1 MKTKRIWAWVLCIVM
16 LLTLA
21 PVTGLASGADTAW
34 AAETETWL
42 SNTDNKLYVGE
53 IRVTAENAAD
63 IIGSY
68 TGTGITGTAY
78 FRVENGVPTL
88 YLSGVT
94 IETGFKIYHYS
105 REWYNFYGI
114 YYKPASDDSLKIH
127 FSGRNMI
134 NVSKDIAENKTFG
147 IHANYN
153 CKKLEFIGEENAYLG
168 ITAEQQIIAASGGAL
183 GLYGG
188 EYNLLSENGSNVSS
202 ETLYCVG
209 DLTIK
214 DTAVTAV
221 AKDDRAIWM
230 NAYINEAKSTRIQ
243 NSTVHL
249 TGGTDSEGLLSCG
262 DLLIENSVLNTTGGK
277 NGISCADG
285 KAITI
290 SGADT
295 VVTAESVGTVN
306 ELRHKDYA
314 AMYTCADRMERI
326 LPDIT
331 FNDGL
336 SITTPAGGTVGRYD
350 FDDLTPGGYEFNTV
364 FDTDGNYA
372 RKVVIGLPTGH
383 CVCGKDDCDLH
394 TGAIMHVTEN
404 SLNRVSGIVNGVT
417 LTSGSYYL
425 SDDLTMNDNTTLT
438 VSGTINLCLNGHTLR
453 AYIVPNENAVLNIC
467 DCVGGGKISYTN
479 KEFIIGFV
487 HSNAVV
493 NMYGGTLE
501 SVDANTVGD
510 IKNLTGAAFNLYGGT
525 ISGGV
530 YPAIG
535 SESITLNLYSGKVT
549 ATGANGIVAQNGK
562 VNLCGNT
569 EISVLSGYHSI
580 KVYNEGLID
589 ATGYTGGNISIL
601 CSGLSDGDIVVEN
614 VTDATAGKFTLSN
627 SDSNHILKRDG
638 NRLIYAEVYTVTFD
652 ANGGSGTMADAAGV
666 LGAYSLPECT
676 FTAPTGKKFK
686 AWKVNNTEYAPG
698 TSIQVSS
705 AMTVTAVWKNIVK
718 EDVRIEDEP
727 QSFVYDGLAKGFA
740 IRANVTGGFT
750 VTYEKDGNA
759 IAAPTDAGSYDVV
772 IRRDADETYAAYDKT
787 IKDGLIITPMDIT
800 GKASAENFAS
810 MTYNGN
816 AQTPQAKVTANGFTV
831 TGSWSAVT
839 NVADTTTFTATGNFT
854 GTIAD
859 QITGMKKAS
868 ITFAAAPVAKFG
880 LIYNG
885 SAQTLLE
892 TAPAANGGTIKYSI
906 DDQVTW
912 QEELPK
918 GTNAGQYVIYY
929 KAFGDG
935 NYNDSDFNLCNV
947 SIAKANITVTAPAA
961 IENLVYS
968 GAAQALTTGGSAD
981 GGEIRFSSAKD
992 GNYSEDVITATNA
1005 GSYEVWYKV
1014 IGDNNHNDT
1023 EPAKIDVS
1031 IAKAGVDIPAVAG
1044 KAYTGEPLTADISGS
1059 EYYDVRENNGGTQ
1072 TGRYDVKLVL
1082 KDSSNYR
1089 WNGKDENISEVTVD
1103 FTIAA
1108 AENGWTLDP
1117 FIAGWTYGALSIPPS
1132 FGAKFGNVT
1141 VEYKKATE
1149 DDSTYTTAVP
1159 SDAGDYQ
1166 VRLSVAA
1173 TNDYGALSKVLDF
1186 SIAKANITVTAPAA
1200 IENLV
1205 YSGAAQALTTGG
1217 SADGGEIRFSST
1229 KDGNYSEDV
1238 ITATNAGNYEV
1249 WYKVIGDNN
1258 HNDTEPA
1265 KIDVSIAK
1273 ARQSAPETPAAEN
1286 ETIKGKADGKITGV
1300 DNRMEYKMEDANEY
1314 TAIDGNEIANLAA
1327 GTYKVRYQETDNYFA
1342 GDDKT
1347 IEIADGAMITVAF
1360 ETGGGSAVESKTCA
1374 YNQTITA
1381 PETEPTKEGYA
1392 FAGWFADEALTAA
1405 WDFAADTL
1413 TENKTLYAK
1422 WVQGTVSK
1430 DEGAIDAV
1438 TADGLNDVAKTEKTD
1453 ISLTVQV
1460 QEAAETNAD
1469 QTAIKGISD
1478 APKNFGFYDITL
1490 KKSTGE
1496 AITDAQSAI
1505 EIKLPFDFSWKRNIK
1520 VYRCHDGNAQEL
1532 TQLTERNTVKPFT
1545 DGTCF
1550 VDTENGCIYI
1560 YSSKFSTYS
1569 VAYDRLSASSGS
1581 GSGGLTRFTVR
1592 FETNGAAAV
1601 KSQTVPKGGTATAL
1615 SAPVK
1620 DGYQFGGWYLDA
1632 NFTKAYDFT
1641 AKVTE
1646 NITLY
1651 AKWNAAAEDKEPQG
1665 EPTDTET
1672 HDCPSKEFDDLDIN
1686 LWYHPDTDYV
1696 LSGGLMN
1703 GTAEKTFAPDEN
1715 LTRAMLVTVL
1725 YRNEG
1730 EPAAD
1735 NGHSFTDV
1743 EKGAYYENAVSWA
1756 QQNGVVKGISETEFA
1771 PDAPITREQ
1780 IAAILHRY
1788 AQWKGIDVSVGEDT
1802 NILSYRDFDMIS
1814 EYAIASLQWAAG
1826 TGLLKGRTETTLN
1839 PRDNAT
1845 RAEIAAIL
1853 HRFLENNQ

>member
-34 AAETETWL
+34 AAETEAWL

-147 IHANYN
+147 IHAEYDCEN
-153 CKKLEFIGEENAYLG
+153 LEFIGEEGAYLG

-214 DTAVTAV
+214 DAAVTAV
-221 AKDDRAIWM
+221 ARDDRAIWM
-230 NAYINEAKSTRIQ
+230 NAYPYESKSTRIQ

-249 TGGTDSEGLLSCG
+249 TGGADSAGLLSCG
-262 DLLIENSVLNTTGGK
+262 DLLIENSILNTTGGK
-277 NGISCADG
+277 NGISADG

-306 ELRHKDYA
+306 ELRHEDYA
-314 AMYTCADRMERI
+314 AMYTCADLMERI

-364 FDTDGNYA
+364 YDADGNYA
-372 RKVVIGLPTGH
+372 RKVVIGSPTGH
-383 CVCGKDDCDLH
+383 CVCGKADCDLH
-394 TGAIMHVTEN
+394 TGAITHVTEN
-404 SLNRVSGIVNGVT
+404 SLNRVSGIVNGAT

-425 SDDLTMNDNTTLT
+425 SDDLTMNDDTTLT

-569 EISVLSGYHSI
+569 EISVPSGYHSI
-580 KVYNEGLID
+580 KVYKEGLID

-638 NRLIYAEVYTVTFD
+638 NRLIYTEVYTVTFD
-652 ANGGSGTMADAAGV
+652 ANGGSGTMADVTGIS
-666 LGAYSLPECT
+666 GAYSLPECT
-676 FTAPTGKKFK
+676 FTAPAGKKFK

-698 TSIQVSS
+698 TSIYVSS
-705 AMTVTAVWKNIVK
+705 ATTVTAVWESIVK
-718 EDVRIEDEP
+718 EDVRIEERP
-727 QSFVYDGLAKGFA
+727 QSFPYDGLAKGFT

-759 IAAPTDAGSYDVV
+759 VAAPTDAGSYDVV

-787 IKDGLIITPMDIT
+787 IKGGLIITPMDIT

-868 ITFAAAPVAKFG
+868 ITFAAVPIAKPG

-981 GGEIRFSSAKD
+981 GGEIRFSSTKD
-992 GNYSEDVITATNA
+992 GNYSEDVIAATNA

-1031 IAKAGVDIPAVAG
+1031 IAKA
-1044 KAYTGEPLTADISGS
+1044 
-1059 EYYDVRENNGGTQ
+1059 Q
-1072 TGRYDVKLVL
+1072 
-1082 KDSSNYR
+1082 
-1089 WNGKDENISEVTVD
+1089 
-1103 FTIAA
+1103 
-1108 AENGWTLDP
+1108 
-1117 FIAGWTYGALSIPPS
+1117 
-1132 FGAKFGNVT
+1132 
-1141 VEYKKATE
+1141 
-1149 DDSTYTTAVP
+1149 
-1159 SDAGDYQ
+1159 
-1166 VRLSVAA
+1166 
-1173 TNDYGALSKVLDF
+1173 
-1186 SIAKANITVTAPAA
+1186 
-1200 IENLV
+1200 
-1205 YSGAAQALTTGG
+1205 
-1217 SADGGEIRFSST
+1217 
-1229 KDGNYSEDV
+1229 
-1238 ITATNAGNYEV
+1238 
-1249 WYKVIGDNN
+1249 
-1258 HNDTEPA
+1258 
-1265 KIDVSIAK
+1265 
-1273 ARQSAPETPAAEN
+1273 QSAPETPAAEN

-1300 DNRMEYKMEDANEY
+1300 DNRMEYKMEGANEY

-1601 KSQTVPKGGTATAL
+1601 KSQTVPKGGTATAP

-1665 EPTDTET
+1665 EPTDAET

-1756 QQNGVVKGISETEFA
+1756 QQNGVVKGISETEFS

>member
-34 AAETETWL
+34 AAETEAWL

-53 IRVTAENAAD
+53 IRVTADNAAN

-221 AKDDRAIWM
+221 ARDDRAIWM
-230 NAYINEAKSTRIQ
+230 NAYPYESKSTRIQ

-249 TGGTDSEGLLSCG
+249 TGGADSAGLLSCG
-262 DLLIENSVLNTTGGK
+262 DLLIENSILNTTGGK
-277 NGISCADG
+277 NGICADG

-306 ELRHKDYA
+306 ELRHEDYA
-314 AMYTCADRMERI
+314 AMYTCADLMERI

-364 FDTDGNYA
+364 YDADGNYA

-383 CVCGKDDCDLH
+383 CICGKSDCNLH
-394 TGAIMHVTEN
+394 TDAITHATEN
-404 SLNRVSGIVNGVT
+404 SLNRVSGIVNGAT

-569 EISVLSGYHSI
+569 EISVPSGYNSI
-580 KVYNEGLID
+580 KVYKEGLID

-638 NRLIYAEVYTVTFD
+638 NRLIYTEVYTVTFD
-652 ANGGSGTMADAAGV
+652 ANGGSGTMADATGIS
-666 LGAYSLPECT
+666 GAYNLPACT
-676 FTAPTGKKFK
+676 FTAPAGKKFK

-698 TSIQVSS
+698 TSIRVSS
-705 AMTVTAVWKNIVK
+705 ATTVTAVWESIVK

-740 IRANVTGGFT
+740 ILANVTGGFT

-868 ITFAAAPVAKFG
+868 ITFAAAPVAKPG

-1023 EPAKIDVS
+1023 EP
-1031 IAKAGVDIPAVAG
+1031 
-1044 KAYTGEPLTADISGS
+1044 E
-1059 EYYDVRENNGGTQ
+1059 
-1072 TGRYDVKLVL
+1072 
-1082 KDSSNYR
+1082 
-1089 WNGKDENISEVTVD
+1089 
-1103 FTIAA
+1103 
-1108 AENGWTLDP
+1108 
-1117 FIAGWTYGALSIPPS
+1117 
-1132 FGAKFGNVT
+1132 
-1141 VEYKKATE
+1141 
-1149 DDSTYTTAVP
+1149 
-1159 SDAGDYQ
+1159 
-1166 VRLSVAA
+1166 
-1173 TNDYGALSKVLDF
+1173 
-1186 SIAKANITVTAPAA
+1186 
-1200 IENLV
+1200 
-1205 YSGAAQALTTGG
+1205 
-1217 SADGGEIRFSST
+1217 
-1229 KDGNYSEDV
+1229 
-1238 ITATNAGNYEV
+1238 
-1249 WYKVIGDNN
+1249 
-1258 HNDTEPA
+1258 

-1300 DNRMEYKMEDANEY
+1300 DNRMEYKMEGANEY

-1601 KSQTVPKGGTATAL
+1601 KSQTVPKGGTATAP

-1730 EPAAD
+1730 EPTAD

>member
-42 SNTDNKLYVGE
+42 NNTDNKLYVGE
-53 IRVTAENAAD
+53 IRVTADNAAN

-230 NAYINEAKSTRIQ
+230 NAYTNEAKSTRIQ

-306 ELRHKDYA
+306 ELRHEDYA
-314 AMYTCADRMERI
+314 AMYTCADLMERI

-364 FDTDGNYA
+364 YDADGNYA
-372 RKVVIGLPTGH
+372 RKVVIGSPTGH
-383 CVCGKDDCDLH
+383 CVCGKADCDLH
-394 TGAIMHVTEN
+394 TGAITHVTEN

-501 SVDANTVGD
+501 SIDANTVGD

-569 EISVLSGYHSI
+569 EISVPSGYHSI
-580 KVYNEGLID
+580 KVYKEGLID

-638 NRLIYAEVYTVTFD
+638 SRLIYAEVYTVTFD
-652 ANGGSGTMADAAGV
+652 ANGGSGTMADATGIS
-666 LGAYSLPECT
+666 GAYSLPACT
-676 FTAPTGKKFK
+676 FTAPAGKKFK

-705 AMTVTAVWKNIVK
+705 ATTVTAVWKNIVK

-727 QSFVYDGLAKGFA
+727 QRFVYDGLAKGFT

-759 IAAPTDAGSYDVV
+759 VAAPTDAGSYDVV
-772 IRRDADETYAAYDKT
+772 IRRDTDETYAAYDKT
-787 IKDGLIITPMDIT
+787 IKGGLIITPMDIT

-1031 IAKAGVDIPAVAG
+1031 IAKA
-1044 KAYTGEPLTADISGS
+1044 
-1059 EYYDVRENNGGTQ
+1059 
-1072 TGRYDVKLVL
+1072 
-1082 KDSSNYR
+1082 
-1089 WNGKDENISEVTVD
+1089 
-1103 FTIAA
+1103 
-1108 AENGWTLDP
+1108 
-1117 FIAGWTYGALSIPPS
+1117 
-1132 FGAKFGNVT
+1132 
-1141 VEYKKATE
+1141 
-1149 DDSTYTTAVP
+1149 
-1159 SDAGDYQ
+1159 
-1166 VRLSVAA
+1166 
-1173 TNDYGALSKVLDF
+1173 
-1186 SIAKANITVTAPAA
+1186 
-1200 IENLV
+1200 
-1205 YSGAAQALTTGG
+1205 
-1217 SADGGEIRFSST
+1217 
-1229 KDGNYSEDV
+1229 
-1238 ITATNAGNYEV
+1238 
-1249 WYKVIGDNN
+1249 
-1258 HNDTEPA
+1258 
-1265 KIDVSIAK
+1265 
-1273 ARQSAPETPAAEN
+1273 RQSALETPAAEN

-1601 KSQTVPKGGTATAL
+1601 KSQTVPKGGTATAP

-1641 AKVTE
+1641 AKVAE

-1730 EPAAD
+1730 EPTAD

>member
-53 IRVTAENAAD
+53 IRVTADNAAN

-147 IHANYN
+147 IHADYN

-230 NAYINEAKSTRIQ
+230 NAYPYESKSTRIQ

-306 ELRHKDYA
+306 ELRHEDYA
-314 AMYTCADRMERI
+314 AMYTCADLMERI

-336 SITTPAGGTVGRYD
+336 SITTPAGGTVGSYD

-364 FDTDGNYA
+364 YDADGNYA
-372 RKVVIGLPTGH
+372 RKVVIGSPTGH

-425 SDDLTMNDNTTLT
+425 SDDLTMNDDTTLT

-580 KVYNEGLID
+580 KVYNKGLID

-638 NRLIYAEVYTVTFD
+638 SHLVYTEVYTVTFD

-666 LGAYSLPECT
+666 SGAYSLPECT

-705 AMTVTAVWKNIVK
+705 ATTVTAVWKNIVK

-727 QSFVYDGLAKGFA
+727 QHFVYDDLAKGFT

-750 VTYEKDGNA
+750 VTYQKDGNA
-759 IAAPTDAGSYDVV
+759 IVSPTDAGSYDVV
-772 IRRDADETYAAYDKT
+772 IKRDADDTYAAYDKT
-787 IKDGLIITPMDIT
+787 IKGGLIITPMDIT

-810 MTYNGN
+810 MTYNGH
-816 AQTPQAKVTANGFTV
+816 AQTPQAKVTAGGLTV

-854 GTIAD
+854 GAIAD
-859 QITGMKKAS
+859 RITGMEKAS
-868 ITFAAAPVAKFG
+868 FSFTVAPIAKPG

-885 SAQTLLE
+885 SAQ
-892 TAPAANGGTIKYSI
+892 
-906 DDQVTW
+906 
-912 QEELPK
+912 
-918 GTNAGQYVIYY
+918 
-929 KAFGDG
+929 
-935 NYNDSDFNLCNV
+935 
-947 SIAKANITVTAPAA
+947 
-961 IENLVYS
+961 
-968 GAAQALTTGGSAD
+968 ALTTNGSAD
-981 GGEIRFSSAKD
+981 GGEIRFSSSQD

-1014 IGDNNHNDT
+1014 IGDNNHNDAA
-1023 EPAKIDVS
+1023 PQKINAS
-1031 IAKAGVDIPAVAG
+1031 IAKA
-1044 KAYTGEPLTADISGS
+1044 
-1059 EYYDVRENNGGTQ
+1059 Q
-1072 TGRYDVKLVL
+1072 
-1082 KDSSNYR
+1082 
-1089 WNGKDENISEVTVD
+1089 
-1103 FTIAA
+1103 
-1108 AENGWTLDP
+1108 
-1117 FIAGWTYGALSIPPS
+1117 
-1132 FGAKFGNVT
+1132 
-1141 VEYKKATE
+1141 
-1149 DDSTYTTAVP
+1149 
-1159 SDAGDYQ
+1159 
-1166 VRLSVAA
+1166 
-1173 TNDYGALSKVLDF
+1173 
-1186 SIAKANITVTAPAA
+1186 
-1200 IENLV
+1200 
-1205 YSGAAQALTTGG
+1205 QA
-1217 SADGGEIRFSST
+1217 
-1229 KDGNYSEDV
+1229 
-1238 ITATNAGNYEV
+1238 
-1249 WYKVIGDNN
+1249 
-1258 HNDTEPA
+1258 
-1265 KIDVSIAK
+1265 
-1273 ARQSAPETPAAEN
+1273 APETPAAEN
-1286 ETIKGKADGKITGV
+1286 ETAEGKSDGKITGV
-1300 DNRMEYKMEDANEY
+1300 DSSMEYQAEGASEY
-1314 TAIDGNEIANLAA
+1314 TAIDGNEIANLPA
-1327 GTYKVRYQETDNYFA
+1327 GTYRVRYKETNNFLA
-1342 GDDKT
+1342 GADKT
-1347 IEIADGAMITVAF
+1347 IKIAAGAMITVAF

-1392 FAGWFADEALTAA
+1392 FAGWFADETLTAA

-1422 WVQGTVSK
+1422 WVQGTISK
-1430 DEGAIDAV
+1430 NEGTIGEV
-1438 TADGLNDVAKTEKTD
+1438 TADGLNDVAKAKKAD

-1460 QEAAETNAD
+1460 QETAEANAD
-1469 QTAIKGISD
+1469 QTAIKGISG
-1478 APKNFGFYDITL
+1478 APKNFGFYDIAL

-1496 AITDAQSAI
+1496 AIADAQSVI
-1505 EIKLPFDFSWKRNIK
+1505 EIKLPYDFRWKRNIK
-1520 VYRCHDGNAQEL
+1520 VYRCHNGNAQEL

-1550 VDTENGCIYI
+1550 VDTEGGCIYI

-1581 GSGGLTRFTVR
+1581 GSSGLARFTVR

-1601 KSQTVPKGGTATAL
+1601 KSQTVLKGGKAA
-1615 SAPVK
+1615 APNVPERN
-1620 DGYQFGGWYLDA
+1620 GYEFGGWYLDA
-1632 NFTKAYDFT
+1632 GFTKAYDFT

-1651 AKWNAAAEDKEPQG
+1651 AKWDPATEDKDSQG
-1665 EPTDTET
+1665 EPADTET
-1672 HDCPSKEFDDLDIN
+1672 HDCPSKEFDDLDIK

-1696 LSGGLMN
+1696 LSNGLMN

-1725 YRNEG
+1725 YRNES
-1730 EPAAD
+1730 EPAVD
-1735 NGHSFTDV
+1735 NRHSFTDV

-1756 QQNGVVKGISETEFA
+1756 LQNGVVKGISETEFA

-1780 IAAILHRY
+1780 IAAMMHRY
-1788 AQWKGIDVSVGEDT
+1788 AQWKGIDVSSGEDT
-1802 NILSYRDFDMIS
+1802 NILSYSDFDMIS
-1814 EYAIASLQWAAG
+1814 EYAIAPLQWAAG
-1826 TGLLKGRTETTLN
+1826 TGLFKGRTEITLN

-1853 HRFLENNQ
+1853 HRFFKSNP

>member
-53 IRVTAENAAD
+53 IRVTADNAAN

-230 NAYINEAKSTRIQ
+230 NAYPYESKSTRIQ

-306 ELRHKDYA
+306 ELRHEDYA

-364 FDTDGNYA
+364 YDADGNYA
-372 RKVVIGLPTGH
+372 RKVVIGSPTGH

-425 SDDLTMNDNTTLT
+425 SDDLTMNDDTTLT

-510 IKNLTGAAFNLYGGT
+510 IKNLTGVAFNLYGGT

-569 EISVLSGYHSI
+569 EISVLSEYHSI

-638 NRLIYAEVYTVTFD
+638 SHLVYTEVYTVTFD

-666 LGAYSLPECT
+666 SGAYSLPACT

-686 AWKVNNTEYAPG
+686 AWKVNNTKYAPG

-705 AMTVTAVWKNIVK
+705 ATTVTAVWKNIVK

-727 QSFVYDGLAKGFA
+727 QRFVYDGLAKGFA

-759 IAAPTDAGSYDVV
+759 VAAPTDAGSYDVV
-772 IRRDADETYAAYDKT
+772 IRRDTDETYAAYDKT
-787 IKDGLIITPMDIT
+787 IKGGLIITPMDIT

-810 MTYNGN
+810 MTYNGH
-816 AQTPQAKVTANGFTV
+816 AQTPQAKVIAGGLTV

-854 GTIAD
+854 GAIAD
-859 QITGMKKAS
+859 RITGMEKAS
-868 ITFAAAPVAKFG
+868 ISFTVTPIAKPG

-885 SAQTLLE
+885 SAQ
-892 TAPAANGGTIKYSI
+892 
-906 DDQVTW
+906 
-912 QEELPK
+912 
-918 GTNAGQYVIYY
+918 
-929 KAFGDG
+929 
-935 NYNDSDFNLCNV
+935 
-947 SIAKANITVTAPAA
+947 
-961 IENLVYS
+961 
-968 GAAQALTTGGSAD
+968 ALTTNGSAD
-981 GGEIRFSSAKD
+981 GGEIRFSSSQD

-1014 IGDNNHNDT
+1014 IGDNNHNDAA
-1023 EPAKIDVS
+1023 PQKINAS
-1031 IAKAGVDIPAVAG
+1031 IAKA
-1044 KAYTGEPLTADISGS
+1044 
-1059 EYYDVRENNGGTQ
+1059 Q
-1072 TGRYDVKLVL
+1072 
-1082 KDSSNYR
+1082 
-1089 WNGKDENISEVTVD
+1089 
-1103 FTIAA
+1103 
-1108 AENGWTLDP
+1108 
-1117 FIAGWTYGALSIPPS
+1117 
-1132 FGAKFGNVT
+1132 
-1141 VEYKKATE
+1141 
-1149 DDSTYTTAVP
+1149 
-1159 SDAGDYQ
+1159 
-1166 VRLSVAA
+1166 
-1173 TNDYGALSKVLDF
+1173 
-1186 SIAKANITVTAPAA
+1186 
-1200 IENLV
+1200 
-1205 YSGAAQALTTGG
+1205 QA
-1217 SADGGEIRFSST
+1217 
-1229 KDGNYSEDV
+1229 
-1238 ITATNAGNYEV
+1238 
-1249 WYKVIGDNN
+1249 
-1258 HNDTEPA
+1258 
-1265 KIDVSIAK
+1265 
-1273 ARQSAPETPAAEN
+1273 APETPAAEN
-1286 ETIKGKADGKITGV
+1286 ETAEGKSDGKITGV
-1300 DNRMEYKMEDANEY
+1300 DSSMEYQAEGASEY
-1314 TAIDGNEIANLAA
+1314 TAIDGNEIANLTA
-1327 GTYKVRYQETDNYFA
+1327 GTYRVRYKETNNFLA
-1342 GDDKT
+1342 GADKT
-1347 IEIADGAMITVAF
+1347 IEIAAGAMITVVF
-1360 ETGGGSAVESKTCA
+1360 EPNGGSAVESKTCA

-1392 FAGWFADEALTAA
+1392 FAGWFADETLTAA

-1422 WVQGTVSK
+1422 WVQGTISK
-1430 DEGAIDAV
+1430 NEGTIGEV
-1438 TADGLNDVAKTEKTD
+1438 TADGLNDVAKAKKAD

-1460 QEAAETNAD
+1460 QETAEANAD
-1469 QTAIKGISD
+1469 QTAIKGISG
-1478 APKNFGFYDITL
+1478 APKNFGFYDIAL

-1496 AITDAQSAI
+1496 AIADAQSVI

-1520 VYRCHDGNAQEL
+1520 VYRCHNGNAQEL
-1532 TQLTERNTVKPFT
+1532 TQRTERNTVKPFT

-1601 KSQTVPKGGTATAL
+1601 KSQTVLKGGKAAAP

-1620 DGYQFGGWYLDA
+1620 DGYQFAGWYLDA
-1632 NFTKAYDFT
+1632 DFTKSYDFT

-1651 AKWNAAAEDKEPQG
+1651 AKWNNAAADREPQG
-1665 EPTDTET
+1665 EPTDTDT
-1672 HDCPSKEFDDLDIN
+1672 HDCPSKEFDDLDTN

-1696 LSGGLMN
+1696 LQNSLMN
-1703 GTAEKTFAPDEN
+1703 GTAEKTFAPNEN

-1780 IAAILHRY
+1780 IAAMMHRY
-1788 AQWKGIDVSVGEDT
+1788 AQWKGIDVSSGEDT
-1802 NILSYRDFDMIS
+1802 NILSYSDFDMIS
-1814 EYAIASLQWAAG
+1814 EYAIAPLQWAAG
-1826 TGLLKGRTETTLN
+1826 TGLFKGRTEITLN

-1853 HRFLENNQ
+1853 HRFFKSNP

>member
-1 MKTKRIWAWVLCIVM
+1 M
-16 LLTLA
+16 
-21 PVTGLASGADTAW
+21 
-34 AAETETWL
+34 
-42 SNTDNKLYVGE
+42 
-53 IRVTAENAAD
+53 
-63 IIGSY
+63 
-68 TGTGITGTAY
+68 
-78 FRVENGVPTL
+78 
-88 YLSGVT
+88 
-94 IETGFKIYHYS
+94 
-105 REWYNFYGI
+105 
-114 YYKPASDDSLKIH
+114 
-127 FSGRNMI
+127 
-134 NVSKDIAENKTFG
+134 
-147 IHANYN
+147 
-153 CKKLEFIGEENAYLG
+153 
-168 ITAEQQIIAASGGAL
+168 
-183 GLYGG
+183 
-188 EYNLLSENGSNVSS
+188 
-202 ETLYCVG
+202 
-209 DLTIK
+209 
-214 DTAVTAV
+214 
-221 AKDDRAIWM
+221 
-230 NAYINEAKSTRIQ
+230 
-243 NSTVHL
+243 
-249 TGGTDSEGLLSCG
+249 
-262 DLLIENSVLNTTGGK
+262 
-277 NGISCADG
+277 
-285 KAITI
+285 
-290 SGADT
+290 
-295 VVTAESVGTVN
+295 
-306 ELRHKDYA
+306 
-314 AMYTCADRMERI
+314 
-326 LPDIT
+326 
-331 FNDGL
+331 
-336 SITTPAGGTVGRYD
+336 
-350 FDDLTPGGYEFNTV
+350 
-364 FDTDGNYA
+364 
-372 RKVVIGLPTGH
+372 
-383 CVCGKDDCDLH
+383 
-394 TGAIMHVTEN
+394 
-404 SLNRVSGIVNGVT
+404 
-417 LTSGSYYL
+417 
-425 SDDLTMNDNTTLT
+425 
-438 VSGTINLCLNGHTLR
+438 
-453 AYIVPNENAVLNIC
+453 
-467 DCVGGGKISYTN
+467 
-479 KEFIIGFV
+479 
-487 HSNAVV
+487 
-493 NMYGGTLE
+493 
-501 SVDANTVGD
+501 
-510 IKNLTGAAFNLYGGT
+510 
-525 ISGGV
+525 
-530 YPAIG
+530 
-535 SESITLNLYSGKVT
+535 
-549 ATGANGIVAQNGK
+549 
-562 VNLCGNT
+562 
-569 EISVLSGYHSI
+569 
-580 KVYNEGLID
+580 
-589 ATGYTGGNISIL
+589 
-601 CSGLSDGDIVVEN
+601 
-614 VTDATAGKFTLSN
+614 
-627 SDSNHILKRDG
+627 
-638 NRLIYAEVYTVTFD
+638 
-652 ANGGSGTMADAAGV
+652 
-666 LGAYSLPECT
+666 
-676 FTAPTGKKFK
+676 
-686 AWKVNNTEYAPG
+686 
-698 TSIQVSS
+698 
-705 AMTVTAVWKNIVK
+705 
-718 EDVRIEDEP
+718 
-727 QSFVYDGLAKGFA
+727 
-740 IRANVTGGFT
+740 
-750 VTYEKDGNA
+750 
-759 IAAPTDAGSYDVV
+759 
-772 IRRDADETYAAYDKT
+772 
-787 IKDGLIITPMDIT
+787 
-800 GKASAENFAS
+800 
-810 MTYNGN
+810 
-816 AQTPQAKVTANGFTV
+816 
-831 TGSWSAVT
+831 
-839 NVADTTTFTATGNFT
+839 
-854 GTIAD
+854 
-859 QITGMKKAS
+859 
-868 ITFAAAPVAKFG
+868 
-880 LIYNG
+880 
-885 SAQTLLE
+885 
-892 TAPAANGGTIKYSI
+892 
-906 DDQVTW
+906 
-912 QEELPK
+912 
-918 GTNAGQYVIYY
+918 
-929 KAFGDG
+929 
-935 NYNDSDFNLCNV
+935 
-947 SIAKANITVTAPAA
+947 
-961 IENLVYS
+961 
-968 GAAQALTTGGSAD
+968 
-981 GGEIRFSSAKD
+981 
-992 GNYSEDVITATNA
+992 
-1005 GSYEVWYKV
+1005 
-1014 IGDNNHNDT
+1014 
-1023 EPAKIDVS
+1023 
-1031 IAKAGVDIPAVAG
+1031 
-1044 KAYTGEPLTADISGS
+1044 TADISGS

-1217 SADGGEIRFSST
+1217 SADGGEIRFSSA

-1238 ITATNAGNYEV
+1238 ITATNAGSYEV

-1347 IEIADGAMITVAF
+1347 IEIAAGAMITVVF
-1360 ETGGGSAVESKTCA
+1360 EPNGGFAVESKTCA

-1422 WVQGTVSK
+1422 WVQGTISK
-1430 DEGAIDAV
+1430 NEDAIGEV
-1438 TADGLNDVAKTEKTD
+1438 TADGLNDVAKAKKAD

-1460 QEAAETNAD
+1460 QETAEANAD

-1601 KSQTVPKGGTATAL
+1601 KSQTVPKGGTATAP

-1730 EPAAD
+1730 EPTAD

>member
-34 AAETETWL
+34 AAETEAWL

-105 REWYNFYGI
+105 RKWYNFYGI

-147 IHANYN
+147 IHAEYDCEN
-153 CKKLEFIGEENAYLG
+153 LEFIGEEGAYLG

-214 DTAVTAV
+214 DAAVTAV
-221 AKDDRAIWM
+221 ARDDRAIWM
-230 NAYINEAKSTRIQ
+230 NAYPYESKSTRIQ

-249 TGGTDSEGLLSCG
+249 TGGADSAGLLSCG
-262 DLLIENSVLNTTGGK
+262 DLLIENSILNTTGGK
-277 NGISCADG
+277 NGISADG

-306 ELRHKDYA
+306 ELRHEDYA
-314 AMYTCADRMERI
+314 AMYTCADLMERI

-364 FDTDGNYA
+364 YDADGNYA
-372 RKVVIGLPTGH
+372 RKVVIGSPTGH
-383 CVCGKDDCDLH
+383 CVCGKADCDLH
-394 TGAIMHVTEN
+394 TGAITHVTEN
-404 SLNRVSGIVNGVT
+404 SLNRVSGIVNGAT

-425 SDDLTMNDNTTLT
+425 SDDLTMNDDTTLT

-569 EISVLSGYHSI
+569 EISVPSGYHSI
-580 KVYNEGLID
+580 KVYKEGLID

-638 NRLIYAEVYTVTFD
+638 NRLIYTEVYTVTFD
-652 ANGGSGTMADAAGV
+652 ANGGSGTMADVTGIS
-666 LGAYSLPECT
+666 GAYSLPECT
-676 FTAPTGKKFK
+676 FTAPAGKKFK

-698 TSIQVSS
+698 TSIYVSS
-705 AMTVTAVWKNIVK
+705 ATTVTAVWESIVK
-718 EDVRIEDEP
+718 EDVRIEERP
-727 QSFVYDGLAKGFA
+727 QSFPYDGLAKGFT

-759 IAAPTDAGSYDVV
+759 VAAPTDAGSYDVV

-787 IKDGLIITPMDIT
+787 IKGGLIITPMDIT

-868 ITFAAAPVAKFG
+868 ITFAAVPIAKPG

-981 GGEIRFSSAKD
+981 GGEIRFSSTKD
-992 GNYSEDVITATNA
+992 GNYSEDVIAATNA

-1031 IAKAGVDIPAVAG
+1031 IAKA
-1044 KAYTGEPLTADISGS
+1044 
-1059 EYYDVRENNGGTQ
+1059 Q
-1072 TGRYDVKLVL
+1072 
-1082 KDSSNYR
+1082 
-1089 WNGKDENISEVTVD
+1089 
-1103 FTIAA
+1103 
-1108 AENGWTLDP
+1108 
-1117 FIAGWTYGALSIPPS
+1117 
-1132 FGAKFGNVT
+1132 
-1141 VEYKKATE
+1141 
-1149 DDSTYTTAVP
+1149 
-1159 SDAGDYQ
+1159 
-1166 VRLSVAA
+1166 
-1173 TNDYGALSKVLDF
+1173 
-1186 SIAKANITVTAPAA
+1186 
-1200 IENLV
+1200 
-1205 YSGAAQALTTGG
+1205 
-1217 SADGGEIRFSST
+1217 
-1229 KDGNYSEDV
+1229 
-1238 ITATNAGNYEV
+1238 
-1249 WYKVIGDNN
+1249 
-1258 HNDTEPA
+1258 
-1265 KIDVSIAK
+1265 
-1273 ARQSAPETPAAEN
+1273 QSAPETPAAEN

-1300 DNRMEYKMEDANEY
+1300 DNRMEYKMEGANEY

-1601 KSQTVPKGGTATAL
+1601 KSQTVPKGGTATAP

-1665 EPTDTET
+1665 EPTDAET

-1756 QQNGVVKGISETEFA
+1756 QQNGVVKGISETEFS

>member
-34 AAETETWL
+34 AAETEAWL

-147 IHANYN
+147 IHADYN
-153 CKKLEFIGEENAYLG
+153 CTNLEFIGEEGAYLG

-214 DTAVTAV
+214 DAAVTAV
-221 AKDDRAIWM
+221 ARDDRAIWM
-230 NAYINEAKSTRIQ
+230 NAYPYESKSTRIQ

-249 TGGTDSEGLLSCG
+249 TGGADSAGLLSCG
-262 DLLIENSVLNTTGGK
+262 DLLIENSILNTTGGK
-277 NGISCADG
+277 NGISADG

-306 ELRHKDYA
+306 ELRHEDYA
-314 AMYTCADRMERI
+314 AMYTCADLMERI

-364 FDTDGNYA
+364 YDADGNYA
-372 RKVVIGLPTGH
+372 RKVVIGSPTGH
-383 CVCGKDDCDLH
+383 CVCGKADCDLH
-394 TGAIMHVTEN
+394 TGAITHVTEN

-569 EISVLSGYHSI
+569 EISVPSGYHSI
-580 KVYNEGLID
+580 KVYKEGLID

-638 NRLIYAEVYTVTFD
+638 NRLIYTEVYTVTFD
-652 ANGGSGTMADAAGV
+652 ANGGSGTMADATGIS
-666 LGAYSLPECT
+666 GAYNLPACT
-676 FTAPTGKKFK
+676 FTAPAGKKFK

-698 TSIQVSS
+698 TSIRVSS
-705 AMTVTAVWKNIVK
+705 ATTVTAVWESIVK

-727 QSFVYDGLAKGFA
+727 QSFVYDGLAKGFT

-759 IAAPTDAGSYDVV
+759 VAAPTDAGSYDVV
-772 IRRDADETYAAYDKT
+772 IRRDTDETYAAYDKT
-787 IKDGLIITPMDIT
+787 IKGGLIITPMDIT

-1023 EPAKIDVS
+1023 EP
-1031 IAKAGVDIPAVAG
+1031 
-1044 KAYTGEPLTADISGS
+1044 E
-1059 EYYDVRENNGGTQ
+1059 
-1072 TGRYDVKLVL
+1072 
-1082 KDSSNYR
+1082 
-1089 WNGKDENISEVTVD
+1089 
-1103 FTIAA
+1103 
-1108 AENGWTLDP
+1108 
-1117 FIAGWTYGALSIPPS
+1117 
-1132 FGAKFGNVT
+1132 
-1141 VEYKKATE
+1141 
-1149 DDSTYTTAVP
+1149 
-1159 SDAGDYQ
+1159 
-1166 VRLSVAA
+1166 
-1173 TNDYGALSKVLDF
+1173 
-1186 SIAKANITVTAPAA
+1186 
-1200 IENLV
+1200 
-1205 YSGAAQALTTGG
+1205 
-1217 SADGGEIRFSST
+1217 
-1229 KDGNYSEDV
+1229 
-1238 ITATNAGNYEV
+1238 
-1249 WYKVIGDNN
+1249 
-1258 HNDTEPA
+1258 

-1300 DNRMEYKMEDANEY
+1300 DNRMEYKMEGANEY

-1392 FAGWFADEALTAA
+1392 FAGWFANEALTAA

-1438 TADGLNDVAKTEKTD
+1438 TADGLNDIAKAEKTD

-1560 YSSKFSTYS
+1560 YSSKFSTDS

-1601 KSQTVPKGGTATAL
+1601 KSQTVPKGGTATAP

-1632 NFTKAYDFT
+1632 DFTKAYGFT

-1665 EPTDTET
+1665 EPTDAET

-1730 EPAAD
+1730 EPTAD

>member
-34 AAETETWL
+34 AAETEAWL

-114 YYKPASDDSLKIH
+114 YYKPASDNSLKIH

-147 IHANYN
+147 IHAEYDCEN
-153 CKKLEFIGEENAYLG
+153 LEFIGEEGAYLG

-214 DTAVTAV
+214 DAAVTAV
-221 AKDDRAIWM
+221 ARDDRAIWM
-230 NAYINEAKSTRIQ
+230 NAYPYEAKSTRIQ

-364 FDTDGNYA
+364 YDADGNYA
-372 RKVVIGLPTGH
+372 RKVVIGSPTGH
-383 CVCGKDDCDLH
+383 CVCGKADCDLH
-394 TGAIMHVTEN
+394 TGAITHVTEN

-569 EISVLSGYHSI
+569 EISVPSGYHSI
-580 KVYNEGLID
+580 KVYKEGLID

-638 NRLIYAEVYTVTFD
+638 SRLIYAEVYTVTFD
-652 ANGGSGTMADAAGV
+652 ANGGSGTMADATGI

-740 IRANVTGGFT
+740 IQANVTGGFT

-981 GGEIRFSSAKD
+981 GGEIRFSSTKD

-1005 GSYEVWYKV
+1005 GS
-1014 IGDNNHNDT
+1014 
-1023 EPAKIDVS
+1023 
-1031 IAKAGVDIPAVAG
+1031 
-1044 KAYTGEPLTADISGS
+1044 
-1059 EYYDVRENNGGTQ
+1059 
-1072 TGRYDVKLVL
+1072 
-1082 KDSSNYR
+1082 
-1089 WNGKDENISEVTVD
+1089 
-1103 FTIAA
+1103 
-1108 AENGWTLDP
+1108 
-1117 FIAGWTYGALSIPPS
+1117 
-1132 FGAKFGNVT
+1132 
-1141 VEYKKATE
+1141 
-1149 DDSTYTTAVP
+1149 
-1159 SDAGDYQ
+1159 
-1166 VRLSVAA
+1166 
-1173 TNDYGALSKVLDF
+1173 
-1186 SIAKANITVTAPAA
+1186 
-1200 IENLV
+1200 
-1205 YSGAAQALTTGG
+1205 
-1217 SADGGEIRFSST
+1217 
-1229 KDGNYSEDV
+1229 
-1238 ITATNAGNYEV
+1238 YEV

-1601 KSQTVPKGGTATAL
+1601 KSQTVPKGGTATAP

>member
-34 AAETETWL
+34 AAETEAWL

-214 DTAVTAV
+214 DAAVTAV
-221 AKDDRAIWM
+221 ARDDRAIWM
-230 NAYINEAKSTRIQ
+230 NAYTNEAKSTRIQ

-306 ELRHKDYA
+306 ELRHEDYA
-314 AMYTCADRMERI
+314 AMYTCADLMERI

-364 FDTDGNYA
+364 YDADGNYA
-372 RKVVIGLPTGH
+372 RKVVIGSPTGH
-383 CVCGKDDCDLH
+383 CVCGKADCDLH
-394 TGAIMHVTEN
+394 TGAITHVTEN

-569 EISVLSGYHSI
+569 EISVPSGYHSI
-580 KVYNEGLID
+580 KVYKEGLID

-638 NRLIYAEVYTVTFD
+638 SRLIYAEVYTVTFD
-652 ANGGSGTMADAAGV
+652 ANGGSGTMADATGIS
-666 LGAYSLPECT
+666 GAYSLPACT
-676 FTAPTGKKFK
+676 FTAPAGKKFK

-698 TSIQVSS
+698 TSIRVSS
-705 AMTVTAVWKNIVK
+705 ATTVTAVWESIVK

-787 IKDGLIITPMDIT
+787 IKGGLIITPMDIT

-1023 EPAKIDVS
+1023 EP
-1031 IAKAGVDIPAVAG
+1031 
-1044 KAYTGEPLTADISGS
+1044 E
-1059 EYYDVRENNGGTQ
+1059 
-1072 TGRYDVKLVL
+1072 
-1082 KDSSNYR
+1082 
-1089 WNGKDENISEVTVD
+1089 
-1103 FTIAA
+1103 
-1108 AENGWTLDP
+1108 
-1117 FIAGWTYGALSIPPS
+1117 
-1132 FGAKFGNVT
+1132 
-1141 VEYKKATE
+1141 
-1149 DDSTYTTAVP
+1149 
-1159 SDAGDYQ
+1159 
-1166 VRLSVAA
+1166 
-1173 TNDYGALSKVLDF
+1173 
-1186 SIAKANITVTAPAA
+1186 
-1200 IENLV
+1200 
-1205 YSGAAQALTTGG
+1205 
-1217 SADGGEIRFSST
+1217 
-1229 KDGNYSEDV
+1229 
-1238 ITATNAGNYEV
+1238 
-1249 WYKVIGDNN
+1249 
-1258 HNDTEPA
+1258 

-1300 DNRMEYKMEDANEY
+1300 DNRMEYKMEGANEY

-1392 FAGWFADEALTAA
+1392 FAGWFANEALTAA

-1438 TADGLNDVAKTEKTD
+1438 TADGLNDIAKAEKTD

-1601 KSQTVPKGGTATAL
+1601 KSQTVPKGGTATAP

-1632 NFTKAYDFT
+1632 DFTKAYDFT

-1665 EPTDTET
+1665 EPTDAET

-1730 EPAAD
+1730 EPTAD

>member
-53 IRVTAENAAD
+53 IRVTADNAAN

-147 IHANYN
+147 IHADYN

-209 DLTIK
+209 DLTVK

-230 NAYINEAKSTRIQ
+230 NAYPYESKSTRIQ

-306 ELRHKDYA
+306 ELRHEDYA
-314 AMYTCADRMERI
+314 AMYTCADLMERI

-336 SITTPAGGTVGRYD
+336 SITTPAGGTVGSYD

-372 RKVVIGLPTGH
+372 RKVVIGSPTGH

-394 TGAIMHVTEN
+394 TGAITHVTEN
-404 SLNRVSGIVNGVT
+404 SLNRISGIVNGVT

-425 SDDLTMNDNTTLT
+425 SDDLTMNDDTTLT

-614 VTDATAGKFTLSN
+614 VTDETAGKFTLSN

-638 NRLIYAEVYTVTFD
+638 SHLVYTEVYTVTFD

-666 LGAYSLPECT
+666 SGAYSLPECT

-705 AMTVTAVWKNIVK
+705 ATTVTAVWKNIVK

-727 QSFVYDGLAKGFA
+727 QRFVYDGLAKGFA
-740 IRANVTGGFT
+740 IRANVTGGFA
-750 VTYEKDGNA
+750 VTYQKDGNA
-759 IAAPTDAGSYDVV
+759 IVSPTDAGSYDVV
-772 IRRDADETYAAYDKT
+772 IKRDADDTYAAYDKT
-787 IKDGLIITPMDIT
+787 IKGGLIITPMDIT

-810 MTYNGN
+810 MTYNGH
-816 AQTPQAKVTANGFTV
+816 AQTPQAKVTAGGLTV

-854 GTIAD
+854 GAIAD
-859 QITGMKKAS
+859 RITGMEKAS
-868 ITFAAAPVAKFG
+868 FSFTVAPIAKPG

-885 SAQTLLE
+885 SAQALLE
-892 TAPAANGGTIKYSI
+892 TAPEASGGTMKYST
-906 DDQVTW
+906 DNQVTW

-918 GTNAGQYVIYY
+918 GTNAGPYVIYY

-935 NYNDSDFNLCNV
+935 NYKDSDPNLCNASIAKASV
-947 SIAKANITVTAPAA
+947 DIPTVTGKVYTGEPLTADISSNEYYDVRENNGGTQTGRYDVKLALKDSSNYRWNGKDEDVSEVTVDFTIAAAENGWTLDPIINGWAYDEIANPPSFGAKFGNVTVEYKKAAEADSAYTTAVPTDAGAYNVRLSVAATNDYGALSKVLDFSIAKANVTITAPTA
-961 IENLVYS
+961 IENLVYN

-981 GGEIRFSSAKD
+981 GGEIRYSSAKD

-1014 IGDNNHNDT
+1014 IGDNNHNNT

-1031 IAKAGVDIPAVAG
+1031 ITKA
-1044 KAYTGEPLTADISGS
+1044 
-1059 EYYDVRENNGGTQ
+1059 Q
-1072 TGRYDVKLVL
+1072 
-1082 KDSSNYR
+1082 
-1089 WNGKDENISEVTVD
+1089 
-1103 FTIAA
+1103 
-1108 AENGWTLDP
+1108 
-1117 FIAGWTYGALSIPPS
+1117 
-1132 FGAKFGNVT
+1132 
-1141 VEYKKATE
+1141 
-1149 DDSTYTTAVP
+1149 
-1159 SDAGDYQ
+1159 
-1166 VRLSVAA
+1166 
-1173 TNDYGALSKVLDF
+1173 
-1186 SIAKANITVTAPAA
+1186 
-1200 IENLV
+1200 
-1205 YSGAAQALTTGG
+1205 
-1217 SADGGEIRFSST
+1217 
-1229 KDGNYSEDV
+1229 
-1238 ITATNAGNYEV
+1238 
-1249 WYKVIGDNN
+1249 
-1258 HNDTEPA
+1258 
-1265 KIDVSIAK
+1265 
-1273 ARQSAPETPAAEN
+1273 QSAPETPAAEN

-1300 DNRMEYKMEDANEY
+1300 DNRMEYKMEGANEY

-1374 YNQTITA
+1374 YNRTITA

-1413 TENKTLYAK
+1413 TESKTLYAK
-1422 WVQGTVSK
+1422 WVQGTVSE
-1430 DEGAIDAV
+1430 DEGSIDAV
-1438 TADGLNDVAKTEKTD
+1438 TADGLNDIAKAEKTD

-1532 TQLTERNTVKPFT
+1532 TQRTERNTVKPFT

-1550 VDTENGCIYI
+1550 VDTEGGCIYI

-1581 GSGGLTRFTVR
+1581 GSSGLARFTVR

-1601 KSQTVPKGGTATAL
+1601 KSQTVLKGGKAA
-1615 SAPVK
+1615 APNVPERN
-1620 DGYQFGGWYLDA
+1620 GYEFGGWYLDA
-1632 NFTKAYDFT
+1632 GFTKAYDFT

-1651 AKWNAAAEDKEPQG
+1651 AKWDPATEDKDSQG
-1665 EPTDTET
+1665 EPADTET
-1672 HDCPSKEFDDLDIN
+1672 HDCPSKEFDDLDIK

-1696 LSGGLMN
+1696 LQNSLMN
-1703 GTAEKTFAPDEN
+1703 GTAEKTFAPNEN

-1788 AQWKGIDVSVGEDT
+1788 AQWKGIDVSVGEDS

-1814 EYAIASLQWAAG
+1814 EYAIAPLQWAAG

-1853 HRFLENNQ
+1853 RRFLENNQ

>member
-34 AAETETWL
+34 AAETEAWL

-147 IHANYN
+147 IHAEYDCEN
-153 CKKLEFIGEENAYLG
+153 LEFIGEEGAYLG

-214 DTAVTAV
+214 DAAVTAV
-221 AKDDRAIWM
+221 ARDDRAIWM
-230 NAYINEAKSTRIQ
+230 NAYPYESKSTRIQ

-249 TGGTDSEGLLSCG
+249 TGGADSAGLLSCG
-262 DLLIENSVLNTTGGK
+262 DLLIENSILNTTGGK
-277 NGISCADG
+277 NGISADG

-306 ELRHKDYA
+306 ELRHEDYA
-314 AMYTCADRMERI
+314 AMYTCADLMERI

-364 FDTDGNYA
+364 YDADGNYA
-372 RKVVIGLPTGH
+372 RKVVIGSPTGH
-383 CVCGKDDCDLH
+383 CVCGKADCDLH
-394 TGAIMHVTEN
+394 TGAITHVTEN
-404 SLNRVSGIVNGVT
+404 SLNRVSGIVNGAT

-425 SDDLTMNDNTTLT
+425 SDDLTMNDDTTLT

-569 EISVLSGYHSI
+569 EISVPSGYHSI
-580 KVYNEGLID
+580 KVYKEGLID

-638 NRLIYAEVYTVTFD
+638 NRLIYTEVYTVTFD
-652 ANGGSGTMADAAGV
+652 ANGGSGTMADVTGIS
-666 LGAYSLPECT
+666 GAYSLPECT
-676 FTAPTGKKFK
+676 FTAPAGKKFK

-698 TSIQVSS
+698 TSIYVSS
-705 AMTVTAVWKNIVK
+705 ATTVTAVWESIVK
-718 EDVRIEDEP
+718 EDVRIEERP
-727 QSFVYDGLAKGFA
+727 QSFPYDGLAKGFT

-759 IAAPTDAGSYDVV
+759 VAAPTDAGSYDVV

-787 IKDGLIITPMDIT
+787 IKGGLIITPMDIT

-868 ITFAAAPVAKFG
+868 ITFAAVPIAKPG

-981 GGEIRFSSAKD
+981 GGEIRFSSTKD
-992 GNYSEDVITATNA
+992 GNYSEDVIAATNA

-1031 IAKAGVDIPAVAG
+1031 IAKA
-1044 KAYTGEPLTADISGS
+1044 
-1059 EYYDVRENNGGTQ
+1059 Q
-1072 TGRYDVKLVL
+1072 
-1082 KDSSNYR
+1082 
-1089 WNGKDENISEVTVD
+1089 
-1103 FTIAA
+1103 
-1108 AENGWTLDP
+1108 
-1117 FIAGWTYGALSIPPS
+1117 
-1132 FGAKFGNVT
+1132 
-1141 VEYKKATE
+1141 
-1149 DDSTYTTAVP
+1149 
-1159 SDAGDYQ
+1159 
-1166 VRLSVAA
+1166 
-1173 TNDYGALSKVLDF
+1173 
-1186 SIAKANITVTAPAA
+1186 
-1200 IENLV
+1200 
-1205 YSGAAQALTTGG
+1205 
-1217 SADGGEIRFSST
+1217 
-1229 KDGNYSEDV
+1229 
-1238 ITATNAGNYEV
+1238 
-1249 WYKVIGDNN
+1249 
-1258 HNDTEPA
+1258 
-1265 KIDVSIAK
+1265 
-1273 ARQSAPETPAAEN
+1273 QSAPETPAAEN

-1300 DNRMEYKMEDANEY
+1300 DNRMEYKMEGANEY

-1438 TADGLNDVAKTEKTD
+1438 TADGLNDVAKTEKTE

-1601 KSQTVPKGGTATAL
+1601 KSQTVPKGGTATAP

-1665 EPTDTET
+1665 EPTDAET

-1756 QQNGVVKGISETEFA
+1756 QQNGVVKGISETEFS

>member
-34 AAETETWL
+34 AAETEAWL

-147 IHANYN
+147 IHAEYDCEN
-153 CKKLEFIGEENAYLG
+153 LEFIGEEGAYLG

-214 DTAVTAV
+214 DAAVTAV
-221 AKDDRAIWM
+221 ARDDRAIWM
-230 NAYINEAKSTRIQ
+230 NAYPYESKSTRIQ

-249 TGGTDSEGLLSCG
+249 TGGADSAGLLSCG
-262 DLLIENSVLNTTGGK
+262 DLLIENSILNTTGGK
-277 NGISCADG
+277 NGISADG

-306 ELRHKDYA
+306 ELRHEDYA
-314 AMYTCADRMERI
+314 AMYTCADLMERI

-364 FDTDGNYA
+364 YDADGNYA
-372 RKVVIGLPTGH
+372 RKVVIGSPTGH
-383 CVCGKDDCDLH
+383 CVCGKADCDLH
-394 TGAIMHVTEN
+394 TGAITHVTEN
-404 SLNRVSGIVNGVT
+404 SLNRVSGIVNGAT

-425 SDDLTMNDNTTLT
+425 SDDLTMNDDTTLT

-569 EISVLSGYHSI
+569 EISVPSGYHSI
-580 KVYNEGLID
+580 KVYKEGLID

-638 NRLIYAEVYTVTFD
+638 NRLIYTEVYTVTFD
-652 ANGGSGTMADAAGV
+652 ANGGSGTMADVTGIS
-666 LGAYSLPECT
+666 GAYSLPECT
-676 FTAPTGKKFK
+676 FTAPAGKKFK

-698 TSIQVSS
+698 TSIYVSS
-705 AMTVTAVWKNIVK
+705 ATTVTAVWESIVK
-718 EDVRIEDEP
+718 EDVRIEERP
-727 QSFVYDGLAKGFA
+727 QSFPYDGLAKGFT

-759 IAAPTDAGSYDVV
+759 VAAPTDAGSYDVV

-787 IKDGLIITPMDIT
+787 IKGGLIITPMDIT

-868 ITFAAAPVAKFG
+868 ITFAAVPIAKPG

-981 GGEIRFSSAKD
+981 GGEIRFSSTKD

-1014 IGDNNHNDT
+1014 IGDSNHNDT

-1031 IAKAGVDIPAVAG
+1031 IAKA
-1044 KAYTGEPLTADISGS
+1044 
-1059 EYYDVRENNGGTQ
+1059 Q
-1072 TGRYDVKLVL
+1072 
-1082 KDSSNYR
+1082 
-1089 WNGKDENISEVTVD
+1089 
-1103 FTIAA
+1103 
-1108 AENGWTLDP
+1108 
-1117 FIAGWTYGALSIPPS
+1117 
-1132 FGAKFGNVT
+1132 
-1141 VEYKKATE
+1141 
-1149 DDSTYTTAVP
+1149 
-1159 SDAGDYQ
+1159 
-1166 VRLSVAA
+1166 
-1173 TNDYGALSKVLDF
+1173 
-1186 SIAKANITVTAPAA
+1186 
-1200 IENLV
+1200 
-1205 YSGAAQALTTGG
+1205 
-1217 SADGGEIRFSST
+1217 
-1229 KDGNYSEDV
+1229 
-1238 ITATNAGNYEV
+1238 
-1249 WYKVIGDNN
+1249 
-1258 HNDTEPA
+1258 
-1265 KIDVSIAK
+1265 
-1273 ARQSAPETPAAEN
+1273 QSAPETPAAEN

-1300 DNRMEYKMEDANEY
+1300 DNRMEYKMEGANEY

-1430 DEGAIDAV
+1430 DEGAIDTV
-1438 TADGLNDVAKTEKTD
+1438 TADGLNDIAKAEKTD

-1496 AITDAQSAI
+1496 AITDAQSVI

-1532 TQLTERNTVKPFT
+1532 AQLTERNTVKPFT

-1592 FETNGAAAV
+1592 FETNGAATV
-1601 KSQTVPKGGTATAL
+1601 KSQTVPKGGTATAP

-1703 GTAEKTFAPDEN
+1703 GTAEKTFAPNEN

-1730 EPAAD
+1730 EPTAD

-1756 QQNGVVKGISETEFA
+1756 QQNGVVKGISETEFS

>member
-34 AAETETWL
+34 AAETEAWL

-147 IHANYN
+147 IHADYN
-153 CKKLEFIGEENAYLG
+153 CTNLEFIGEEGAYLG

-214 DTAVTAV
+214 DAAVTAV
-221 AKDDRAIWM
+221 ARDDRAIWM
-230 NAYINEAKSTRIQ
+230 NAYPYESKSTRIQ

-249 TGGTDSEGLLSCG
+249 TGGADSAGLLSCG
-262 DLLIENSVLNTTGGK
+262 DLLIENSILNTTGGK
-277 NGISCADG
+277 NGISADG

-306 ELRHKDYA
+306 ELRHEDYA
-314 AMYTCADRMERI
+314 AMYTCADLMERI

-364 FDTDGNYA
+364 YDADGNYA
-372 RKVVIGLPTGH
+372 RKVVIGSPTGH
-383 CVCGKDDCDLH
+383 CVCGKADCDLH
-394 TGAIMHVTEN
+394 TGAITHVTEN

-569 EISVLSGYHSI
+569 EISVPSGYHSI
-580 KVYNEGLID
+580 KVYKEGLID

-638 NRLIYAEVYTVTFD
+638 NRLIYTEVYTVTFD
-652 ANGGSGTMADAAGV
+652 ANGGSGTMADATGIS
-666 LGAYSLPECT
+666 GAYNLPACT
-676 FTAPTGKKFK
+676 FTAPAGKKFK

-698 TSIQVSS
+698 TSIRVSS
-705 AMTVTAVWKNIVK
+705 ATTVTAVWESIVK

-727 QSFVYDGLAKGFA
+727 QSFVYDGLAKGFT

-759 IAAPTDAGSYDVV
+759 VAAPTDAGSYDVV
-772 IRRDADETYAAYDKT
+772 IRRDTDETYAAYDKT
-787 IKDGLIITPMDIT
+787 IKGGLIITPMDIT

-1023 EPAKIDVS
+1023 EP
-1031 IAKAGVDIPAVAG
+1031 
-1044 KAYTGEPLTADISGS
+1044 E
-1059 EYYDVRENNGGTQ
+1059 
-1072 TGRYDVKLVL
+1072 
-1082 KDSSNYR
+1082 
-1089 WNGKDENISEVTVD
+1089 
-1103 FTIAA
+1103 
-1108 AENGWTLDP
+1108 
-1117 FIAGWTYGALSIPPS
+1117 
-1132 FGAKFGNVT
+1132 
-1141 VEYKKATE
+1141 
-1149 DDSTYTTAVP
+1149 
-1159 SDAGDYQ
+1159 
-1166 VRLSVAA
+1166 
-1173 TNDYGALSKVLDF
+1173 
-1186 SIAKANITVTAPAA
+1186 
-1200 IENLV
+1200 
-1205 YSGAAQALTTGG
+1205 
-1217 SADGGEIRFSST
+1217 
-1229 KDGNYSEDV
+1229 
-1238 ITATNAGNYEV
+1238 
-1249 WYKVIGDNN
+1249 
-1258 HNDTEPA
+1258 

-1300 DNRMEYKMEDANEY
+1300 DNRMEYKMEGANEY

-1392 FAGWFADEALTAA
+1392 FAGWFANEALTAA

-1438 TADGLNDVAKTEKTD
+1438 TADGLNDIAKAEKTD

-1601 KSQTVPKGGTATAL
+1601 KSQTVPKGGTATAP

-1632 NFTKAYDFT
+1632 DFTKAYDFT

-1665 EPTDTET
+1665 EPTDAET

-1730 EPAAD
+1730 EPTAD

>member
-42 SNTDNKLYVGE
+42 NNTDNKLYVGE
-53 IRVTAENAAD
+53 IRVTADNAAN

-230 NAYINEAKSTRIQ
+230 NAYTNEAKSTRIQ

-306 ELRHKDYA
+306 ELRHEDYA
-314 AMYTCADRMERI
+314 AMYTCADLMERI

-364 FDTDGNYA
+364 YDADGNYA
-372 RKVVIGLPTGH
+372 RKVVIGSPTGH
-383 CVCGKDDCDLH
+383 CVCGKADCDLH
-394 TGAIMHVTEN
+394 TGAITHVTEN

-501 SVDANTVGD
+501 SIDANTVGD

-569 EISVLSGYHSI
+569 EISVPSGYHSI
-580 KVYNEGLID
+580 KVYKEGLID

-638 NRLIYAEVYTVTFD
+638 SRLIYAEVYTVTFD
-652 ANGGSGTMADAAGV
+652 ANGGSGTMADATGIS
-666 LGAYSLPECT
+666 GAYSLPACT
-676 FTAPTGKKFK
+676 FTAPAGKKFK

-705 AMTVTAVWKNIVK
+705 ATTVTAVWKNIVK

-727 QSFVYDGLAKGFA
+727 QRFVYDGLAKGFT

-759 IAAPTDAGSYDVV
+759 VAAPTDAGSYDVV
-772 IRRDADETYAAYDKT
+772 IRRDTDETYAAYDKT
-787 IKDGLIITPMDIT
+787 IKGGLIITPMDIT

-992 GNYSEDVITATNA
+992 GNYSEDVIAATNA
-1005 GSYEVWYKV
+1005 
-1014 IGDNNHNDT
+1014 
-1023 EPAKIDVS
+1023 
-1031 IAKAGVDIPAVAG
+1031 
-1044 KAYTGEPLTADISGS
+1044 
-1059 EYYDVRENNGGTQ
+1059 
-1072 TGRYDVKLVL
+1072 
-1082 KDSSNYR
+1082 SS
-1089 WNGKDENISEVTVD
+1089 
-1103 FTIAA
+1103 
-1108 AENGWTLDP
+1108 
-1117 FIAGWTYGALSIPPS
+1117 
-1132 FGAKFGNVT
+1132 
-1141 VEYKKATE
+1141 
-1149 DDSTYTTAVP
+1149 
-1159 SDAGDYQ
+1159 
-1166 VRLSVAA
+1166 
-1173 TNDYGALSKVLDF
+1173 
-1186 SIAKANITVTAPAA
+1186 
-1200 IENLV
+1200 
-1205 YSGAAQALTTGG
+1205 
-1217 SADGGEIRFSST
+1217 
-1229 KDGNYSEDV
+1229 
-1238 ITATNAGNYEV
+1238 YEV

-1601 KSQTVPKGGTATAL
+1601 KSQTVPKGGTATAP

-1632 NFTKAYDFT
+1632 DFTKAYDFT

-1665 EPTDTET
+1665 EPTDAET

-1730 EPAAD
+1730 EPTAD